1 MKNILL
7 IVILLISCNNKN
19 EEEMMKIEVVDS
31 SALHTEIVLNR
42 ADSVLE
48 QHDRIKEENLKV
60 LNEVIEKYCALNCD
74 TLK

>member
-19 EEEMMKIEVVDS
+19 EEEMMKIEVEDS
-31 SALHTEIVLNR
+31 SATHTEIVLNR

-48 QHDRIKEENLKV
+48 QHDRIKEENFKV
-60 LNEVIEKYCALNCD
+60 LNEVIEKYIALKD

>member
-1 MKNILL
+1 LVKSNKMKNILL

-19 EEEMMKIEVVDS
+19 EEDMKIEVVDS

-48 QHDRIKEENLKV
+48 QHDRIKEQNLKV
-60 LNEVIEKYCALNCD
+60 LNEVIEK
-74 TLK
+74 